1 MHTFAVIGATPHSF
15 FLGYVITIVVTLVV
29 VALLTP
35 VIVLAFKIGNIATM
49 IDSGLKVA
57 VRNTAPLTGL
67 NDTIESAEVI
77 VDGLY
82 RGRKKLGG

>member
-1 MHTFAVIGATPHSF
+1 LAKIGATPHSF

-29 VALLTP
+29 VGLLTP
-35 VIVLAFKIGNIATM
+35 VIVQAFQIGKIASM
-49 IDSGLKVA
+49 IDGGLKQA

>member
-1 MHTFAVIGATPHSF
+1 MISAIGGLPFSYL
-15 FLGYVITIVVTLVV
+15 LGYIITVVVTLVV
-29 VALLTP
+29 VALLVP
-35 VIVLAFKIGNIATM
+35 VIVLAFSIGKEAPM
-49 IDSGLKVA
+49 IDGALKQA

-67 NDTIESAEVI
+67 RDTIESAEVI

>member
-1 MHTFAVIGATPHSF
+1 MLSAIGGLPFSF
-15 FLGYVITIVVTLVV
+15 ELGYIITIVVTLVV
-29 VALLTP
+29 VGLLTP
-35 VIVLAFKIGNIATM
+35 VIVLAFSIGKIASM
-49 IDSGLKVA
+49 IDGGLKQA

>member
-1 MHTFAVIGATPHSF
+1 MFAHIGGLPFSF
-15 FLGYVITIVVTLVV
+15 ELGYIITIIVTLVV
-29 VALLTP
+29 VGLLTP
-35 VIVLAFKIGNIATM
+35 VIVLAFQIGRIAVM
-49 IDSGLKVA
+49 IDGGLKQA

>member
-1 MHTFAVIGATPHSF
+1 MILTKIGGLPFSF
-15 FLGYVITIVVTLVV
+15 ELGYIITIIVTLVV
-29 VALLTP
+29 VALLVP
-35 VIVLAFKIGNIATM
+35 VIVLAFSIGKIAVM
-49 IDSGLKVA
+49 IDGPLKVA